1 MNEHQKCE
9 LEACR
14 NRLEE
19 CRAELIEARVRGTE
33 KQLSEYTEENTATT
47 KATDQELKMV

>member
-14 NRLEE
+14 IKLEE
-19 CRAELIEARVRGTE
+19 CRAELLEARVMGTE
-33 KQLSEYTEENTATT
+33 KQLSECSEENATIT
-47 KATDQELKMV
+47 KVTDQELKMV